1 MLKVGT
7 ESLAAFPSYSLD
19 KVVRFAAPPC
29 FRAVPSERLRSN
41 PWPFYFFLHFIMG
54 NTTYHLC
61 SIKVRTGE
69 QEYVIYELRQ
79 DLTQEEYTREVLEF
93 CLETSGATEREST
106 DDDFAEW
113 AYDDRLYI
121 DPWVQDITKEEH
133 AVLRRYLHCR

>member
-1 MLKVGT
+1 M
-7 ESLAAFPSYSLD
+7 E
-19 KVVRFAAPPC
+19 
-29 FRAVPSERLRSN
+29 N
-41 PWPFYFFLHFIMG
+41 P
-54 NTTYHLC
+54 TYHLC

-93 CLETSGATEREST
+93 CLHTSGATEREST

-121 DPWVQDITKEEH
+121 DPWVQDITKEEEH
-133 AVLRRYLHCR
+133 VLRRYLHCR